1 MKITI
6 GDVKCLSH
14 LGTEQID
21 GFRGEPP
28 PPEGGQ
34 REQSGVVPVPERATD
49 CVYKYGKSVMFSN
62 DSCTKYKMFNPRL
75 HTYMWSITI
84 STLRSITTWF
94 HFKIKTQF
102 STIHLSFFL
111 VSFPQ
116 TIHIHHWLRCSDAFF
131 SYFTLILHTGLT
143 DKLWTLS
150 LSLSPTLLT
159 WRNLRW

>member
-1 MKITI
+1 MIYKSTMVTGVRRNEKQDNNNNININNSIFKECGLKITI

-75 HTYMWSITI
+75 HTYM
-84 STLRSITTWF
+84 
-94 HFKIKTQF
+94 
-102 STIHLSFFL
+102 
-111 VSFPQ
+111 
-116 TIHIHHWLRCSDAFF
+116 
-131 SYFTLILHTGLT
+131 
-143 DKLWTLS
+143 
-150 LSLSPTLLT
+150 
-159 WRNLRW
+159 